1 MKINVL
7 DAFTANRIAAG
18 EVVERPVSVVK
29 ELIENSV
36 DAGATMITIEI
47 ENGGIRKIRVSDNGC
62 GIDPEDCALAFERHA
77 TSKISSPND
86 LDAITTLGF
95 RGEAL
100 CSIAAVAQV
109 ELVSRVKGADE
120 GTRVRI
126 HGGKILEN
134 GPFGCPEGTSILV
147 ENIFY
152 NTPARLEFL
161 KTPAREASDIATYVA
176 NAIMANPE
184 IAFSFISDGKQI
196 YRSPGRGDL
205 LYSLFTVYGREIVNK
220 IAHVDHEL
228 NGVRVQGYV
237 TYSEAARNSR
247 SYQSFFVNRR
257 YIQSAQ
263 LSAALSQAFGT
274 RLPVGKFPLC
284 ALHITM
290 PADSVDVNIHP
301 NKIQVRFKDNGAVV
315 NAMKTAVEL
324 AIGEK
329 YAYEW
334 TPPPIPRE
342 ENATLRAMQREYQY
356 QIGEIEKPRPLKR
369 EEFAAEKLEKRPLMP
384 EIKAEEPLIDDS
396 FIRTMVIPARVAK
409 DSYVLRE
416 SAGRLPRKEPLFF
429 DPDVDSFKII
439 GQIFDTYIAIELKNV
454 LYLIDQHAAHERILY
469 DRLMKNEPM
478 PLGSQRIIGAEQI
491 MLTQLEY
498 ATLIENEALVKNLG
512 FDYELK
518 KRERVN
524 LLGVPLSFEAVNGTE
539 FFRDVLDALADNKD
553 IKDDERRKR
562 AVATTACKHAIKGN
576 ERLTEQEIRLILT
589 QMNELKELH
598 CPHGR
603 PIVVSISR
611 RDMDKLFYR
620 V

>member
-29 ELIENSV
+29 ELVENSV
-36 DAGATMITIEI
+36 DAGATMISIEI
-47 ENGGIRKIRVSDNGC
+47 EGGGIKKIRISDNGC

-77 TSKISSPND
+77 TSKIKNPND
-86 LDAITTLGF
+86 LDAISTLGF

-109 ELVSRVKGADE
+109 ELTSRVKGAEE
-120 GTRVRI
+120 GTRVCI
-126 HGGKILEN
+126 HGGTILEN
-134 GPFGCPEGTSILV
+134 SPFGCPEGTSILV
-147 ENIFY
+147 ENLFY

-161 KTPAREASDIATYVA
+161 KTPAREAGDIAAYVA

-196 YRSPGRGDL
+196 YKSPGRGDL
-205 LYSLFTVYGREIVNK
+205 LYTLFTVYGREIVNK
-220 IAHVDHEL
+220 IAHVDHEQD
-228 NGVRVQGYV
+228 GIRVQGYV
-237 TYSEAARNSR
+237 TYSEAARSNR

-284 ALHITM
+284 ALHIDL
-290 PADSVDVNIHP
+290 PADCVDVNIHP
-301 NKIQVRFKDNGAVV
+301 NKLQVRFKDNGAVI
-315 NAMKTAVEL
+315 NALKTAVEL

-356 QIGEIEKPRPLKR
+356 QIGELERPRPLKR
-369 EEFAAEKLEKRPLMP
+369 EDLATKQESRPLMP
-384 EIKAEEPLIDDS
+384 EIKPAEPLLDDS
-396 FIRTMVIPARVAK
+396 FIRTMVIPARAAK
-409 DSYVLRE
+409 ESYALRD
-416 SAGRLPRKEPLFF
+416 SAGRLPKKEALFF
-429 DPDVDSFKII
+429 DPNTDSFRIL
-439 GQIFDTYIAIELKNV
+439 GQIFGTYIAVELKNI

-469 DRLMKNEPM
+469 DKLMRNEHR

-498 ATLIENEALVKNLG
+498 TMLIENEELVRNLG

-518 KRERVN
+518 KGERVN

-539 FFRDVLDALADNKD
+539 FFRDVLDALADNRD
-553 IKDDERRKR
+553 IKDDERRRR

-576 ERLTEQEIRLILT
+576 EKLTETEISLILS
-589 QMNELKELH
+589 QMNELRELH

-603 PIVVSISR
+603 PIVISITR
-611 RDMDKLFYR
+611 RDLDKLFYR

>member
-29 ELIENSV
+29 ELVENSV
-36 DAGATMITIEI
+36 DAGATRISIEI

-77 TSKISSPND
+77 TSKIKSPHD
-86 LDAITTLGF
+86 LDAIATLGF

-126 HGGKILEN
+126 HGGTILEN
-134 GPFGCPEGTSILV
+134 APFGCPEGTSILV
-147 ENIFY
+147 ENLFY

-161 KTPAREASDIATYVA
+161 KTPAREAGEIAYYVA

-184 IAFSFISDGKQI
+184 IAFSFVSDGKQV

-205 LYSLFTVYGREIVNK
+205 LYTLFTVYGREIVNK
-220 IAHVDHEL
+220 IAHVDHEQD
-228 NGVRVQGYV
+228 GVRVQGYV
-237 TYSEAARNSR
+237 TYSEAARSNR

-257 YIQSAQ
+257 YIQSHQ

-274 RLPVGKFPLC
+274 RLPVGKFPQC
-284 ALHITM
+284 ALHITL
-290 PADSVDVNIHP
+290 PADCVDVNIHP
-301 NKIQVRFKDNGAVV
+301 NKLQVRFKDNGAVL
-315 NAMKTAVEL
+315 NAVKTAVEL

-329 YAYEW
+329 YAYAW

-356 QIGEIEKPRPLKR
+356 QIGELERPRPLKK
-369 EEFAAEKLEKRPLMP
+369 EDFAAEKQEKRPLMP
-384 EIKAEEPLIDDS
+384 EIKPAEPLIDDS
-396 FIRTMVIPARVAK
+396 FIRTMVIPARAAK
-409 DSYVLRE
+409 DGYVLRD

-429 DPDVDSFKII
+429 DPSVDSFRIV
-439 GQIFDTYIAIELKNV
+439 GQVFDTYIAVELKNV

-469 DRLMKNEPM
+469 DRLMRNEYR
-478 PLGSQRIIGAEQI
+478 PLGSQRIVGVEQI

-498 ATLIENEALVKNLG
+498 TMLVENEELVKNLG
-512 FDYELK
+512 FDYEIK
-518 KRERVN
+518 KGERVN

-539 FFRDVLDALADNKD
+539 FFRDVLDALADSRELQ
-553 IKDDERRKR
+553 DDARKRR

-576 ERLTEQEIRLILT
+576 EKLTETEIKLILT
-589 QMNELKELH
+589 QMNELRELH

-603 PIVVSISR
+603 PIVVSFAR
-611 RDMDKLFYR
+611 RDLDKLFYR